1 MPVLF
6 VKKTFKEKFE
16 KKLLKKAAG
25 QILLNLMLI
34 LLLVLSNSASVLA
47 SDSGVLTEVRTLLKN
62 QYVDQVSEDVL
73 NAPTV
78 DEMLERLGDP
88 HTRYFTEEE
97 FQEFVGS
104 INLSFSGIGIHIEMI
119 PEGVQILGVIPGS
132 PAEEVG
138 LKSGDVIIRAAGES
152 LAGLSSEEAV
162 SILRGPDGSSV
173 QLRVKRETETRD
185 LKVTRREIS
194 EPTVTGEVLDGHIG
208 YLDLN
213 SFGSD
218 TPKEFE
224 VAAKELKAE
233 NVDSWIVDLRDNGGG
248 YLSSAMELAGYFIGS
263 DVAVKVKDRNGVLHP
278 IEAEDPGWRIKE
290 RIVFLVNENSASAS
304 EILSAA
310 VKDHEKATIVG
321 TTSYGKGTV
330 QSMFPIRSGGVLKM
344 TVDHFYSPLGHEIDQ
359 VGVSPNVVIEH
370 SDPLKAAELM
380 LTDSNEALKM
390 ARTDDYWE
398 AWGELSGVA
407 ANTPQETQSS
417 MNFIHYFSNYRQVA
431 KLTDIPLD
439 KKFTVNFSGDIDW
452 QTVNSSSIEL
462 INSSTGERTPTTL
475 EHIGTSGLQVI
486 PQAELIPDTT
496 YWLVIHPDILG
507 VSGQTLQEGGLA
519 IAKTVQRGADIS
531 GTSRIQSIQVNKR
544 VTEMNK
550 LSPTDPDYG
559 TAIKDLP

>member
-1 MPVLF
+1 MPKNF
-6 VKKTFKEKFE
+6 IR
-16 KKLLKKAAG
+16 KKAAG
-25 QILLNLMLI
+25 QIVLNLMLI
-34 LLLVLSNSASVLA
+34 LLLVLSNSTTVLA
-47 SDSGVLTEVRTLLKN
+47 SSNGVLTEVRALLKN

-73 NAPTV
+73 SASTV

-119 PEGVQILGVIPGS
+119 PEGVQVLGVIPGS

-138 LKSGDVIIRAAGES
+138 LKAGDVIVRAAGES
-152 LAGLSSEEAV
+152 LAGLSSEESV

-173 QLRVKRETETRD
+173 QIRVKSETETRD
-185 LKVTRREIS
+185 LKVTRRAIS

-218 TPKEFE
+218 TPEEFE
-224 VAAKELKAE
+224 VAAHKLKDQ

-263 DVAVKVKDRNGVLHP
+263 DVAVKVKDRDGVLHP
-278 IEAEDPGWRIKE
+278 IEAEDPGWRIEE

-304 EILSAA
+304 EILAAA

-330 QSMFPIRSGGVLKM
+330 QSMFPIKSGGVLKM
-344 TVDHFYSPLGHEIDQ
+344 TVDHFYSPLGREINK
-359 VGVSPNVVIEH
+359 VGVSPNVVIKH

-380 LTDSNEALKM
+380 LTAGSSEALKM

-407 ANTPQETQSS
+407 ANGSQETQSS

-431 KLTDIPLD
+431 ELTEIPLD
-439 KKFTVNFSGDIDW
+439 KKFTVTFSGDIDW

-475 EHIGTSGLQVI
+475 VPLGAAGLQVI
-486 PQAELIPDTT
+486 PQAELIPNTA
-496 YWLVIHPDILG
+496 YWLVIHPEILG
-507 VSGQTLQEGGLA
+507 IAGQTLQEGGLA
-519 IAKTVQRGADIS
+519 IAKTVQGGTDIG
-531 GTSRIQSIQVNKR
+531 GTSRIQSLQTNKQ
-544 VTEMNK
+544 VTEMTRI
-550 LSPTDPDYG
+550 SPNDLDYG
-559 TAIKDLP
+559 TTIKD

>member
-507 VSGQTLQEGGLA
+507 VSGQTLQEGAWPLPR
-519 IAKTVQRGADIS
+519 QFRGVL
-531 GTSRIQSIQVNKR
+531 TSVEPPGS
-544 VTEMNK
+544 
-550 LSPTDPDYG
+550 SPFKSTSE
-559 TAIKDLP
+559 